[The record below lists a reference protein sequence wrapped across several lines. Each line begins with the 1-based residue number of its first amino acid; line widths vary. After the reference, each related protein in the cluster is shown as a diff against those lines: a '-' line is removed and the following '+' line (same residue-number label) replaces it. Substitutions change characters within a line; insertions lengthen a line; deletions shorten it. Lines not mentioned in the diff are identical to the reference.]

1 MAKNDSKI
9 SANVLDMKFMRRTK
23 QRMED
28 KEKKKQESDLQK
40 AYLAGES
47 TVASDKNKGEVP
59 SSSSD
64 RFVFT
69 KDLEFLEDL
78 HFGRL
83 SFKGSN
89 PQVEKLMKYYT
100 DKKNGIE
107 NESDD
112 EKDVS
117 DDEMAE
123 TMGGSLT
130 RTIAGKFK
138 TKGNKRDSSL
148 IDESTGDA
156 KNRKRSID
164 GGS

>member
-1 MAKNDSKI
+1 MTKNDSKI

-23 QRMED
+23 QRLDE

-47 TVASDKNKGEVP
+47 IDAQEKSNGDA
-59 SSSSD
+59 SSSTSD

-78 HFGRL
+78 QYGRM
-83 SFKGSN
+83 SFKGCN
-89 PQVEKLMKYYT
+89 PQVERLMKYYT
-100 DKKNGIE
+100 DKKNGIV
-107 NESDD
+107 NESDE

-130 RTIAGKFK
+130 RTIGGKFK
-138 TKGNKRDSSL
+138 TKANKRDHSL
-148 IDESTGDA
+148 IDESTGDG
-156 KNRKRSID
+156 KSRKR
-164 GGS
+164 